1 MPLKVIQHMFTSTME
16 RLVAEGDLIA
26 DTRTALI
33 RYSHSHDIE
42 TLLGQKKPSPIIP
55 LTVLFDGLHGN
66 NASGEAFF
74 HSVRLV
80 MRSNN
85 NHCYSKNSIYLNTIK
100 HSAKLMWSYTNNK
113 LNFLTNDNKTNI
125 RILRIY
131 KNKNSTQYIIIIY
144 VAESAETLTRPQSL
158 SQPVPSCAQ
167 SAMGR
172 GKARECLSLLT
183 FH

>member
-66 NASGEAFF
+66 NASREAFF
-74 HSVRLV
+74 TASVLLCAV
-80 MRSNN
+80 
-85 NHCYSKNSIYLNTIK
+85 
-100 HSAKLMWSYTNNK
+100 
-113 LNFLTNDNKTNI
+113 
-125 RILRIY
+125 
-131 KNKNSTQYIIIIY
+131 IIII
-144 VAESAETLTRPQSL
+144 VIVKTA
-158 SQPVPSCAQ
+158 
-167 SAMGR
+167 
-172 GKARECLSLLT
+172 
-183 FH
+183 FI

>member
-16 RLVAEGDLIA
+16 RLVAKGDLIA

-85 NHCYSKNSIYLNTIK
+85 NHCYSKNSIWVLLC
-100 HSAKLMWSYTNNK
+100 AV
-113 LNFLTNDNKTNI
+113 
-125 RILRIY
+125 
-131 KNKNSTQYIIIIY
+131 IIII
-144 VAESAETLTRPQSL
+144 VIVKTA
-158 SQPVPSCAQ
+158 
-167 SAMGR
+167 
-172 GKARECLSLLT
+172 
-183 FH
+183 FI

>member
-66 NASGEAFF
+66 DASGEAFF
-74 HSVRLV
+74 TASVLL
-80 MRSNN
+80 
-85 NHCYSKNSIYLNTIK
+85 C
-100 HSAKLMWSYTNNK
+100 AA
-113 LNFLTNDNKTNI
+113 
-125 RILRIY
+125 
-131 KNKNSTQYIIIIY
+131 IIII
-144 VAESAETLTRPQSL
+144 VIVKTA
-158 SQPVPSCAQ
+158 
-167 SAMGR
+167 
-172 GKARECLSLLT
+172 
-183 FH
+183 FI

>member
-74 HSVRLV
+74 TASVLLCAV
-80 MRSNN
+80 
-85 NHCYSKNSIYLNTIK
+85 
-100 HSAKLMWSYTNNK
+100 
-113 LNFLTNDNKTNI
+113 
-125 RILRIY
+125 
-131 KNKNSTQYIIIIY
+131 IIII
-144 VAESAETLTRPQSL
+144 VIVKTA
-158 SQPVPSCAQ
+158 
-167 SAMGR
+167 
-172 GKARECLSLLT
+172 
-183 FH
+183 FI